1 MLLSTNKIPIH
12 IDALTIPLSN
22 MEIRNTDQTKAKK
35 KKKNKTISPQL
46 ASSVSLPATV
56 SQEIRSFL
64 SYFDQEP
71 ASPCV
76 RVIICSAKTP
86 ATMNHLPGPIVG
98 RRKENRNRMEVEP
111 NVSQVN
117 KCRSYYLRTHCL
129 RMSGLGCD
137 FRLVGW
143 TYVTLWGFYTLIFS
157 YTC

>member
-1 MLLSTNKIPIH
+1 MLLSTNTIPIH

-22 MEIRNTDQTKAKK
+22 MEIGNKSPNKSKK
-35 KKKNKTISPQL
+35 KEKQNYFSPTYVH
-46 ASSVSLPATV
+46 SVSLPATV

-129 RMSGLGCD
+129 RMSSLDRD
-137 FRLVGW
+137 FRLVG
-143 TYVTLWGFYTLIFS
+143 
-157 YTC
+157 